1 MYENILCA
9 LFIKTLINLLQ
20 VCVRFNQKHHL
31 FLGEESVYCFI
42 YSKLKKR
49 SMHEA
54 GLPVVL
60 ESGD

>member
-20 VCVRFNQKHHL
+20 VCVRFNQNHHL

-42 YSKLKKR
+42 YSKLKK
-49 SMHEA
+49 HA
-54 GLPVVL
+54 
-60 ESGD
+60 